1 MPQTTYLTSYTHP
14 LRPILP
20 SFTPRILTYHN
31 QVNFFSSHLSTGQS
45 VVNPIPTNHPK
56 KQAHEHQAALLE
68 LAKTRLEGVIEM
80 TTKVVT
86 AQLRRPN
93 RALTKNAEMANEE
106 IEKELIGVAEVLDE
120 LKYLVRLGEESQ

>member
-1 MPQTTYLTSYTHP
+1 
-14 LRPILP
+14 
-20 SFTPRILTYHN
+20 
-31 QVNFFSSHLSTGQS
+31 
-45 VVNPIPTNHPK
+45 
-56 KQAHEHQAALLE
+56 
-68 LAKTRLEGVIEM
+68 M